1 MQHYPPN
8 RVCINTVE
16 SRRRWAQLRRV
27 LLVTM
32 LPRWR
37 SGRVRCTPD
46 DFMLMLI
53 NPQGDVYFKNVV
65 TRNYLRAPLKI
76 RRDSRISVSG
86 QAHRNVK
93 GKCTPKRERR
103 IWDIK

>member
-65 TRNYLRAPLKI
+65 TRNYLIVTASGAIRVPTGAPFFLGVFERA
-76 RRDSRISVSG
+76 D
-86 QAHRNVK
+86 A
-93 GKCTPKRERR
+93 
-103 IWDIK
+103 